1 VAELSCGMMTGIMVA
16 LIMKIQ
22 ISCIW
27 AGQLVM
33 VMNMTNATMEEDY
46 NESREQ

>member
-1 VAELSCGMMTGIMVA
+1 MMTGIMVA
-16 LIMKIQ
+16 LLIMKIQ

-33 VMNMTNATMEEDY
+33 VMTDEY
-46 NESREQ
+46 GKCYYGRRL